1 MKTVWRSRPRRGAS
15 RAGLFSAHGGGTPA
29 AVCGGRAPEL
39 QKHIKAVTY
48 HDLAIR
54 EVGGALEVT
63 IVFDV

>member
-1 MKTVWRSRPRRGAS
+1 LERVGATEL
-15 RAGLFSAHGGGTPA
+15 AGSVL
-29 AVCGGRAPEL
+29 GGRAPEL

-54 EVGGALEVT
+54 ETGRGLEVT